1 MPTGRAFDY
10 AVLALGVV
18 AVSTAAIFIR
28 EADAPALIIA
38 AYRLSIASL
47 PLLLFAG
54 LRRADLTQG
63 SRERLVLTL
72 LSGVFLALHF
82 VFWISSVQETSIVT
96 SVVLVTLAP
105 LFVTLASGPLL
116 GEQPSR
122 AIWFGLAIAVA
133 GTLVMVSQD
142 LGAGGDTLRGDG
154 FALLGAVFAAAFF
167 LAGRRVL
174 SGGGRWFQYSTATY
188 SSAAVILL
196 VVAVV
201 AGDSFTGYSHHTYL
215 FLVLLALVPQLIGH
229 TSVNRTLGHLPA
241 MAVSLAVQGEP
252 VGATIL
258 AALFLHETPTALQLA
273 GALLVLLGVYVGLR
287 PGNAAIAGAPL
298 PDPTL

>member
-47 PLLLFAG
+47 PLLLIAG
-54 LRRADLTQG
+54 VRRTDLTQG

-72 LSGVFLALHF
+72 LSGIFLALHF
-82 VFWISSVQETSIVT
+82 VFWISSVQETSVVT

-116 GEQPSR
+116 GEQPIR
-122 AIWFGLAIAVA
+122 AIWLGLAIAVA

-142 LGAGGDTLRGDG
+142 FGAGGDTLRGDA

-196 VVAVV
+196 VVAVI
-201 AGDSFTGYSHHTYL
+201 AGDSFTGYSDHTYL

-229 TSVNRTLGHLPA
+229 TAVNRTLGHLPA

-258 AALFLHETPTALQLA
+258 AALFLHETPTMLQLI

-287 PGNAAIAGAPL
+287 PGNDALVGATL
-298 PDPTL
+298 VDPTM